1 MPVIRFIHP
10 PDIREWGEGPVVVE
24 DVQARHLTAM
34 RRAVVLTEDELA
46 ELNKPQLV
54 DLADEVGADVKAR
67 DSKGHFV
74 KAVTEV
80 AAPPDPIP

>member
-10 PDIREWGEGPVVVE
+10 PDVREWGEGPVAVE

-34 RRAVVLTEDELA
+34 RRAVVLTEDELS
-46 ELNKPQLV
+46 ELKKPQLV
-54 DLADEVGADVKAR
+54 DLADEVGVEVPKR

-74 KAVTEV
+74 KAVAEA
-80 AAPPDPIP
+80 AAPPDPVS